1 MMDTIRVLV
10 KEGLKISTVN
20 SKFIAYYMSQDTS
33 NDDSDKYQHKN
44 QGNYVV
50 KPHTSKRL

>member
-10 KEGLKISTVN
+10 KEGLKISIVN
-20 SKFIAYYMSQDTS
+20 PKFIACYMSQDTS